1 MRKLKIIVYI
11 LFLIFSYYFMKHFL
25 ILNAL
30 IEIRNYDC
38 DYAQDIASDILGYFG
53 SEAAV
58 EPMIEVLIISPEN
71 NGIGENLVRLHRK
84 YYIEKEPY
92 MSQIVNGIF
101 DKDTRFYN
109 RVQLV
114 DLLEKVTGRDFDFPL
129 WTTVNIYNKNR
140 ELIGWQGVEPPKSEQ
155 EKSLKKIRAWWKE
168 WKRKHPWP

>member
-1 MRKLKIIVYI
+1 MRKLKIIVFL

-30 IEIRNYDC
+30 VEIRNYDS
-38 DYAQDIASDILGYFG
+38 DDAQDISSYILGYFG
-53 SEAAV
+53 SEAVV
-58 EPMIEVLIISPEN
+58 EPMIEVLIISPKN
-71 NGIGENLVRLHRK
+71 NSIGDNLVRLHRK
-84 YYIEKEPY
+84 YYIEEEPY

-114 DLLEKVTGRDFDFPL
+114 ILLEKVTGRDFDFPL
-129 WTTVNIYNKNR
+129 WTHVEFYDKKR
-140 ELIGWQGVEPPKSEQ
+140 DLAGWHSVEPSKSEQ